1 MSETEEFKTS
11 GQEVRRWLM
20 KVLVVWERRKEAK
33 ESSLRKGEGS
43 KRGEES
49 W

>member
-20 KVLVVWERRKEAK
+20 KVLVVWEW
-33 ESSLRKGEGS
+33 
-43 KRGEES
+43 GEET
-49 W
+49 